1 MSSWRSLGSDEGRS
15 RDSAGGLVEL
25 RKGYRYAD
33 TDTDRLRHDK
43 FFVLFAE
50 VSSEATMMDDDI
62 DTHHGFCF
70 GPGRWLS
77 YYL

>member
-15 RDSAGGLVEL
+15 RDSAGGLLVEL

-43 FFVLFAE
+43 FFVFFAE

-62 DTHHGFCF
+62 DTHHGFFYF
-70 GPGRWLS
+70 GPGR
-77 YYL
+77 